1 MRKLEPA
8 VRTLRLFQVIAEGDG
23 LVQAAGKIGLSQ
35 SAASHAI
42 AALERSLGVQL
53 FARNSGQL
61 RLSRIGEQ
69 ILPHVRQ
76 ILGSLDAIAEE
87 IVSESGVQTGAL
99 RIAVVPSVASSII
112 PALLREFAKLYPG
125 IDVSLLE
132 GTDHEVAEWVRQKM
146 SHCGFAALPV
156 HLVNSEPIGKDEWMA
171 IVPAKAANDQN
182 QIRLERLA
190 SHRFLVSGG
199 GCEDHIY
206 RLFAE
211 ARVPLSNHLLVRQ
224 MDTLQAMV
232 GEGLGVSLVPSLTL
246 IRKPKQIRAIRLVP
260 RRYRTIGVLLPLDAI
275 PSPALTRWLDLVR
288 ARAPVILQQ
297 ALSGMKRSQEPGWGR
312 GTVKSER

>member
-1 MRKLEPA
+1 MQRLEPPI
-8 VRTLRLFQVIAEGDG
+8 RTLRLLQVIAEGHG
-23 LVQAAGKIGLSQ
+23 LVQAADKIGMSQ

-42 AALERSLGVQL
+42 AALERSFGVQL

-69 ILPHVRQ
+69 ILPYVRQ
-76 ILGSLDAIAEE
+76 ILGSLDAITEE
-87 IVSESGVQTGAL
+87 LISESGLQTGTL
-99 RIAVVPSVASSII
+99 RIAIVPSIGSSVI

-156 HLVNSEPIGKDEWMA
+156 AMVNTEPIGKDEWMA
-171 IVPAKAANDQN
+171 IVPANRFEVPN
-182 QIRLERLA
+182 QIKLERLA
-190 SHRFLVSGG
+190 RHRFLLSGG

-206 RLFAE
+206 RLFEE
-211 ARVPLSNHLLVRQ
+211 AQVPLSNHLLVRQ

-232 GEGLGVSLVPSLTL
+232 AEGLGVSLVPSLTL
-246 IRKPKQIRAIRLVP
+246 IRKPRNIRAIRLVP
-260 RRYRTIGVLLPLDAI
+260 RQYRTVGILLPTDAV
-275 PSPALTRWLDLVR
+275 PSLALSRWLDLVR
-288 ARAPVILQQ
+288 TKAPVVLRET
-297 ALSGMKRSQEPGWGR
+297 LTSK
-312 GTVKSER
+312 